1 MRSAIGW
8 PPEENPVF
16 LDDIGKALKF
26 LAECFKMMAEEPKL
40 LLPSLLSVVFGFF
53 MSMIVIV
60 PFIFMGL
67 LGKIGLFMFGGFAL
81 VALFIS
87 FAFSYFFMGAS
98 AHAVYQHVKFGRSS
112 LGEAFNRAL
121 GSIVTLLLLSAT
133 AAVIQM
139 VVNMLKN
146 SGNRSRG
153 GLIVGLIASLAGDV
167 IREGWDIAVR
177 LLVPVAVIAGLGYM
191 DTMKKSFDIVRNN
204 FVIIGAGEVAIRILT
219 GIIGF
224 FGVLLSVL
232 LALGIFFV
240 AEQAIG
246 WTWALGMAL
255 PVAFVMIS
263 LVSTLNLFIRTS
275 YYTLVYIWAEE
286 STMHGQQS
294 PVAAPA
300 PIQHAFNV

>member
-1 MRSAIGW
+1 M
-8 PPEENPVF
+8 F

-26 LAECFKMMAEEPKL
+26 IAECLKMIAEEPKL

-60 PFIFMGL
+60 PFILMGL
-67 LGKIGLFMFGGFAL
+67 IGKVGFFVFGGFAL

-112 LGEAFNRAL
+112 LVEAFNRAL
-121 GSIVTLLLLSAT
+121 GSIVTLLLLAAT

-146 SGNRSRG
+146 QGGRSRG
-153 GLIVGLIASLAGDV
+153 GLIIGLIASLAGDV

-177 LLVPVAVIAGLGYM
+177 LLVPVAVIAGLGYT

-204 FVIIGAGEVAIRILT
+204 LVIIGAGEVAIRILN
-219 GIIGF
+219 GVIGF
-224 FGVLLSVL
+224 FGIALSVL
-232 LALGIFFV
+232 IALGIFFI
-240 AEQAIG
+240 AEQAVG
-246 WTWALGMAL
+246 WTWALGLAL
-255 PVAFVMIS
+255 PVAFMLIS

-286 STMHGQQS
+286 SMTHSQQG
-294 PVAAPA
+294 PVVAPA